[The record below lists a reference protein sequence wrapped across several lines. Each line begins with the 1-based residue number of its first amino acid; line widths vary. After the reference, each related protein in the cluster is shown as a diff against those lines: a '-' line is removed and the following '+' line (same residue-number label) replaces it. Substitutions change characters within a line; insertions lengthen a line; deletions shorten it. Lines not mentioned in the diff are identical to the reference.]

1 MPAVTLPALALGSAV
16 VILARRPSSARPV
29 GPRLRIA
36 LAAAAVL
43 VAVASLLGL
52 RSAAQP
58 AAAAAPRAT
67 AARVP

>member
-1 MPAVTLPALALGSAV
+1 MPAVTLPALALGAAV
-16 VILARRPSSARPV
+16 VLLAQRPSTARPV
-29 GPRLRIA
+29 GPRLR
-36 LAAAAVL
+36 LVCAAAVVL

-52 RSAAQP
+52 RSDAVP